1 MNRIVKFIVLDI
13 FRNKIILSYTIL
25 MSALSWGVFSLED
38 NSTKG
43 VLTLLNLILL
53 NVPLVSIVFSSIY
66 LYNSSEFL
74 ELLLSQPIRR
84 KKIWLSLFVGL
95 QTSLILAFL
104 LGAGIPILV
113 YAPINYSFIL
123 ILIGVVITAVFVSIA
138 FFSSIYTRDKT
149 KGIGIA
155 ILLWLFFALLFDGL
169 LLFLLFQFS
178 EYPIEV
184 PMMFVSALS
193 PIDLSRIMILL
204 QLDVSAMMGYT
215 GAVFRQFFGTRIG
228 IYITFAVLMLWIF
241 IPFYFSLRKFKKKD
255 L

>member
-66 LYNSSEFL
+66 LYNSSEFI

>member
-66 LYNSSEFL
+66 LYNSSEFI

-104 LGAGIPILV
+104 LGAGFPSWFMPRL
-113 YAPINYSFIL
+113 
-123 ILIGVVITAVFVSIA
+123 TTVS
-138 FFSSIYTRDKT
+138 Y
-149 KGIGIA
+149 
-155 ILLWLFFALLFDGL
+155 
-169 LLFLLFQFS
+169 
-178 EYPIEV
+178 
-184 PMMFVSALS
+184 
-193 PIDLSRIMILL
+193 
-204 QLDVSAMMGYT
+204 
-215 GAVFRQFFGTRIG
+215 
-228 IYITFAVLMLWIF
+228 
-241 IPFYFSLRKFKKKD
+241 
-255 L
+255 